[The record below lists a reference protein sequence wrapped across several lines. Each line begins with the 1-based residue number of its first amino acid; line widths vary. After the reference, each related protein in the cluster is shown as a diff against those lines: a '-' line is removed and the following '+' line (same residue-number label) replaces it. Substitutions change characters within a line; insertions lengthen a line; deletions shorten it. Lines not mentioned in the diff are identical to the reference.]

1 VTWKRWSITLCV
13 NFNQPNDTNLE
24 ECPNESTQRY
34 YNLLAEANQP
44 LFEGARNSKLSVCV
58 KLLSYKSNWN
68 IPNQCLEA
76 FTKLLLDLTPPN
88 MSLPKSYYDAKR
100 LVSKLGLEAKKIDCC
115 VSGCMLFYD
124 NDSGKKDAAL
134 LECKFCHKPRYHPL
148 HQGSRHKKPI
158 AVKSMFYLPIIPR
171 LQRMF
176 ASIQITPHMTWHH
189 DNQSQGMLCHPS
201 DGEAWKHFDCK
212 HPTFASDP
220 RNVRLGLRSDGFNPY
235 IQASS
240 SPYSC

>member
-1 VTWKRWSITLCV
+1 MTWKRWSITLCV

-88 MSLPKSYYDAKR
+88 MSLPKSYYDVKR
-100 LVSKLGLEAKKIDCC
+100 LVSKLGLEAKKI
-115 VSGCMLFYD
+115 
-124 NDSGKKDAAL
+124 
-134 LECKFCHKPRYHPL
+134 
-148 HQGSRHKKPI
+148 
-158 AVKSMFYLPIIPR
+158 
-171 LQRMF
+171 
-176 ASIQITPHMTWHH
+176 
-189 DNQSQGMLCHPS
+189 
-201 DGEAWKHFDCK
+201 
-212 HPTFASDP
+212 
-220 RNVRLGLRSDGFNPY
+220 
-235 IQASS
+235 
-240 SPYSC
+240 